1 MRETVKEVM
10 KAVQVK
16 YFYQHKNFK
25 PNKHFIQVRV
35 NGAEVAAKRGG
46 K

>member
-25 PNKHFIQVRV
+25 PNKRFIQVRG

-46 K
+46 R